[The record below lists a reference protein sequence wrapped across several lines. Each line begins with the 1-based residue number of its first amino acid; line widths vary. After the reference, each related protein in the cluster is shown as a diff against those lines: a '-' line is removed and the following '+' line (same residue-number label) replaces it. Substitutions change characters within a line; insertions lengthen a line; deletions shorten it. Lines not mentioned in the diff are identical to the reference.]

1 MCGSD
6 EGLADPARSLAVLEL
21 GLFIAELTLV
31 FVSKY
36 FERRSANDVIGN
48 SLIRRGPASQKKV
61 RR

>member
-31 FVSKY
+31 FVSNI
-36 FERRSANDVIGN
+36 SNGGQQTPTIGN